1 MRRANS
7 GTACGLTRSAAD
19 EGARGKPPPKVELL
33 CPESTA
39 EGAFI
44 GVSEFPERKQ
54 LDSFVQGRAVD
65 PQQKSLLQNALF
77 WELETV
83 DEYNGKSIFTY
94 VHCETKV
101 WQPASCSRD

>member
-1 MRRANS
+1 M
-7 GTACGLTRSAAD
+7 
-19 EGARGKPPPKVELL
+19 

-54 LDSFVQGRAVD
+54 LDNFVQGRAVD
-65 PQQKSLLQNALF
+65 PQQKRLLQNALF

-83 DEYNGKSIFTY
+83 DDESNGKSIFTY

-101 WQPASCSRD
+101 CQLASLLAGSRD